1 MTGSKPYWDKYYKSA
16 SDLTTIP
23 SQFAAFVASE
33 FYLKAPR
40 IFDLGAGNGRD
51 SFFFSQIGFDV
62 VAVDGSEATI
72 ALLKESPYLR
82 VAESLD
88 LGAPEVFER
97 FVISQRSEVLN
108 LFYGRFLLHALD
120 DLTLINFFQS
130 LSKVVKQGDYL
141 AFEFRTREDDH
152 LPKTTSKHFRR
163 GLEVSKI
170 VGDLAQLGFQCEYMR
185 EGFGFAKYGDDDAH
199 VARLILK
206 K

>member
-1 MTGSKPYWDKYYKSA
+1 MTGSNPYWDKYYKSA
-16 SDLTTIP
+16 SNLPTIP

-33 FYLKAPR
+33 FLLKAPR

-51 SFFFSQIGFDV
+51 SFFFAQFGFDV
-62 VAVDGSEATI
+62 VAVDGSGATI
-72 ALLKESPYLR
+72 ASLKESPYLR

-88 LGAPEVFER
+88 LGSPGAFEQ
-97 FVISQRSEVLN
+97 FVIRQKSENLN

-120 DLTLINFFQS
+120 DLTLENFLQS
-130 LSKVVKQGDYL
+130 LSQVANQGDYL

-152 LPKTTSKHFRR
+152 LPKSTSKHFRR
-163 GLEVSKI
+163 GLEVSKV
-170 VGDLAQLGFQCEYMR
+170 VGNLAQLGFECVYMR
-185 EGFGFAKYGDDDAH
+185 EGFGFAKHGDDDAH